1 MDDIEFCTS
10 TPIDVRL
17 LKEKLGELVRYAS
30 QSRLAI
36 HTDAEE
42 VEVRP
47 MDAVFRP
54 GRILASDMVF
64 ILISGEAIRL
74 TFKVHFNI
82 RTARLLAWKIFGG
95 DSSVN
100 ISEKQARDYFKEYGN
115 LVAGSVVTLFGKF
128 GIELGISLPLCTRGF
143 YEVFSDYSEK
153 QNPVVTYSDF
163 WMLGVNDQE
172 IHCSVQFEILDKS
185 KFSQFVDFEI
195 DEVLEDDGEEM
206 MFL

>member
-1 MDDIEFCTS
+1 MDDIEVCTS
-10 TPIDVRL
+10 APVDVRL

-42 VEVRP
+42 VEVKP
-47 MDAVFRP
+47 MDVAFRP

-95 DSSVN
+95 DSSIN

-115 LVAGSVVTLFGKF
+115 LVAGSVVTLFGKL

-153 QNPVVTYSDF
+153 HNPVVTYSDF
-163 WMLGVNDQE
+163 WMLGVSDHE
-172 IHCSVQFEILDKS
+172 IHCSAQFEILDKS
-185 KFSQFVDFEI
+185 KLAQFVDFEI
-195 DEVLEDDGEEM
+195 DEALEDDGEEM

>member
-1 MDDIEFCTS
+1 MDNIEVS
-10 TPIDVRL
+10 TGTPVDVRL
-17 LKEKLGELVRYAS
+17 LREKLGEVVRYAS
-30 QSRLAI
+30 QSRLAT
-36 HTDAEE
+36 HADSAE
-42 VEVRP
+42 VEVKS
-47 MDAVFRP
+47 MDAAFRP
-54 GRILASDMVF
+54 GKILASNMVF

-95 DSSVN
+95 DSSMN
-100 ISEKQARDYFKEYGN
+100 ISEKQAQDYFKEYGN
-115 LVAGSVVTLFGKF
+115 LVAGSMITLFGKV

-163 WMLGVNDQE
+163 WILAVNNQE
-172 IHCSVQFEILDKS
+172 IHCSVQCEMLDKS
-185 KFSQFVDFEI
+185 KLANFVDFAI
-195 DEVLEDDGEEM
+195 DEAPDDDDDEM